1 MIKKVIKQKNVPIFH
16 VVQQF
21 LNAKNN
27 KKEFARTAAKIKY
40 NITGEVLSKSLDEIF
55 KVSPHFKQLV
65 WGNLFPA
72 NVSELGEGN
81 SFFFKSE
88 NIICDFK
95 WLYLQ
100 INKYKSE
107 ISEYVKMRDGVEKAI
122 LLGYYDEA
130 LEKLDVIYKK
140 FGVSIW
146 YYEMKLLTRWRN

>member
-1 MIKKVIKQKNVPIFH
+1 MTKKVIKQKKVPIFH

-27 KKEFARTAAKIKY
+27 KKDFARTAAKIKY

-88 NIICDFK
+88 NIICDFN

-100 INKYKSE
+100 INTES
-107 ISEYVKMRDGVEKAI
+107 
-122 LLGYYDEA
+122 
-130 LEKLDVIYKK
+130 
-140 FGVSIW
+140 
-146 YYEMKLLTRWRN
+146 T